1 MQRKSFL
8 DGNTFL
14 RLPLRNPTSNNISR
28 YGTGQHLNSFHFI
41 PFRSISFHFIP
52 FHSISFHFIPFHSI
66 SFHFIPFLSFMVFL
80 SRLFKST
87 TTQKRSQNSTNTVP
101 EFHAEGPQAT
111 ASEGLAQGPYVAARA
126 GFEPAT
132 LRTIGVEP

>member
-28 YGTGQHLNSFHFI
+28 YGTGQHLNSFHLI

-66 SFHFIPFLSFMVFL
+66 SF
-80 SRLFKST
+80 
-87 TTQKRSQNSTNTVP
+87 
-101 EFHAEGPQAT
+101 FHGISIAPLQVHYYSEALPKQHEYCAGVSCRGAT
-111 ASEGLAQGPYVAARA
+111 SNCE
-126 GFEPAT
+126 
-132 LRTIGVEP
+132 